1 MNMIKLLFLATGG
14 AIGSALRYG
23 LSVWVQRS
31 LLYSFPFG
39 ILSVN
44 VLGSFLIGFCWS
56 LAEYYHFSV
65 NTRAFL
71 FTGLFGGFTT
81 FSSFTLD
88 TMSLMKTGDYKLA
101 FLNILASNV
110 LGLIAVFLG
119 LLLGKNVLSLLK

>member
-1 MNMIKLLFLATGG
+1 MIKVLILITGG
-14 AIGSALRYG
+14 AIGSALRYWV
-23 LSVWVQRS
+23 SMWVQRS
-31 LLYSFPFG
+31 MLYSFPVG

-44 VLGSFLIGFCWS
+44 VIGSFLIGFCWS
-56 LAEYYHFSV
+56 LAEDYNFSV

-81 FSSFTLD
+81 FSSFALD

-101 FLNILASNV
+101 FINILASKI
-110 LGLIAVFLG
+110 LGLSAVFLG

>member
-1 MNMIKLLFLATGG
+1 M
-14 AIGSALRYG
+14 
-23 LSVWVQRS
+23 WVQRS
-31 LLYSFPFG
+31 MLYSFPFG

-44 VLGSFLIGFCWS
+44 VIGSFLIGFCWS
-56 LAEYYHFSV
+56 LAEDYNFSV

-81 FSSFTLD
+81 FSSFALD

-101 FLNILASNV
+101 FINILASNI

>member
-1 MNMIKLLFLATGG
+1 MVTGG

-23 LSVWVQRS
+23 VSMWVQRS

-44 VLGSFLIGFCWS
+44 VLGSFLIGFCWN
-56 LAEYYHFSV
+56 LAEYYNFSV

-81 FSSFTLD
+81 FSSFALD

-101 FLNILASNV
+101 FLNILASNT